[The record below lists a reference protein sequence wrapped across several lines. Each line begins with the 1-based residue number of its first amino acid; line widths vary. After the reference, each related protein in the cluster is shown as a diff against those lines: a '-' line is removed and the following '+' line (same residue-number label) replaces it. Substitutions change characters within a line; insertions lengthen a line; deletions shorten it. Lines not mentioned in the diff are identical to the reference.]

1 MHYGE
6 GTFLRV
12 ELCQRPSYSLHA
24 AVSITA
30 SKPSDNEILTC
41 RGFHLVKRLALAH
54 HKAPLPVEK
63 IGLQVLLDSMAM
75 PLTNTL
81 DLNPVDWLVV
91 ISIQR

>member
-30 SKPSDNEILTC
+30 SKPSDSERLTC
-41 RGFHLVKRLALAH
+41 RGFHPAMGFAPKY
-54 HKAPLPVEK
+54 HKALKLVEVMVYFDSVQ
-63 IGLQVLLDSMAM
+63 GVLSR
-75 PLTNTL
+75 P
-81 DLNPVDWLVV
+81 LVV
-91 ISIQR
+91 DSDSIAWREKEDR